1 MAQKLVE
8 TKVVQGTEHRRDVG
22 FCGWRRRRRGGGRLR
37 TRLGP
42 HAPSPL
48 GDARL
53 SRAGAGSTY
62 RVARLHGDEAF
73 RGKMM
78 ALGIV
83 AGAAI
88 TIVQGGGGGPLVVA
102 LGGSRLL
109 LDSRSAEL
117 VGVNRCGN
125 SEEESGVGS

>member
-8 TKVVQGTEHRRDVG
+8 TNVVRAPEHR
-22 FCGWRRRRRGGGRLR
+22 
-37 TRLGP
+37 
-42 HAPSPL
+42 

-53 SRAGAGSTY
+53 SRAGAGSSY
-62 RVARLHGDEAF
+62 RVAGLLGDEAF

-88 TIVQGGGGGPLVVA
+88 TVVQGGGGGPLVVA

-117 VGVNRCGN
+117 VGVSRCGD
-125 SEEESGVGS
+125 SADESGVGS

>member
-8 TKVVQGTEHRRDVG
+8 TNVVRAPEHR
-22 FCGWRRRRRGGGRLR
+22 
-37 TRLGP
+37 
-42 HAPSPL
+42 

-53 SRAGAGSTY
+53 SRAGAGSSY
-62 RVARLHGDEAF
+62 RVAGLLGDEAF

-88 TIVQGGGGGPLVVA
+88 TVVQGGGGGGRPLVVA

-117 VGVNRCGN
+117 VGVSRCGD
-125 SEEESGVGS
+125 SADESGVGS

>member
-8 TKVVQGTEHRRDVG
+8 TNVVRAPEHR
-22 FCGWRRRRRGGGRLR
+22 
-37 TRLGP
+37 
-42 HAPSPL
+42 
-48 GDARL
+48 GDERL
-53 SRAGAGSTY
+53 SRAGAGSSY

-88 TIVQGGGGGPLVVA
+88 TVVQGGGGRPLVIA
-102 LGGSRLL
+102 LGRSRLL

-117 VGVNRCGN
+117 VSLSRCGN
-125 SEEESGVGS
+125 SADESGLGS